1 MKEKEH
7 TVEERT
13 RMLYEMIVKDDI
25 QERLSEKEQ
34 EFATQGDQA
43 MVKEYSQIYGIVME
57 LLDKIVEVLG
67 DEKMTLAEY
76 QEILEAGFA
85 EASVGIIPPTADQ
98 VLIGDNERS
107 RLKDIRCL
115 LYTSPSPRDA

>member
-1 MKEKEH
+1 MKEKEL

-43 MVKEYSQIYGIVME
+43 MVKEYSQIYGMIME
-57 LLDKIVEVLG
+57 LLDKMVQMLG
-67 DEKMTLAEY
+67 SETITAKEY
-76 QEILEAGFA
+76 GQLLDVDFRRCGWGSFHRR
-85 EASVGIIPPTADQ
+85 Q
-98 VLIGDNERS
+98 
-107 RLKDIRCL
+107 IR
-115 LYTSPSPRDA
+115 Y